1 MNVIEIKLQIYL
13 LKDIP
18 QNKIQSKITSLID
31 GALAKE
37 NNLLMLHNSNQYKNY
52 CFNQPYPIEKDKL
65 YKEGNIYTLTLRTID
80 KSLATFFN
88 NKLVNE
94 YNSELKALKAD
105 IKVIS
110 KKQIQKIYS
119 LTPIILKTDS
129 GYWKG
134 VLSIDEFERRLK
146 ENLIKKYKFIT
157 NEKIEAAF
165 DLYTDIEFKNKKPI
179 ATEYKGIK
187 LLGDKIN
194 LEVADNPI
202 AQELAYL
209 SLGVGICEMNA
220 RGFGFLNYQWI

>member
-80 KSLATFFN
+80 KDLATFFN

-105 IKVIS
+105 IKVIP
-110 KKQIQKIYS
+110 KRQIQKIYS

>member
-105 IKVIS
+105 IKVIP

-134 VLSIDEFERRLK
+134 VLSIDEFEKRLK

-157 NEKIEAAF
+157 NEKIEEAF

-187 LLGDKIN
+187 LLGDKVN

>member
-105 IKVIS
+105 IKVIP

>member
-105 IKVIS
+105 IKVIP
-110 KKQIQKIYS
+110 KRQIQKIYS

>member
-52 CFNQPYPIEKDKL
+52 CFNQPYPIEKNKI
-65 YKEGNIYTLTLRTID
+65 YKEGNIYILTIRTID
-80 KSLATFFN
+80 KDLATFFN

-105 IKVIS
+105 IKVIP
-110 KKQIQKIYS
+110 KRQIQKIYS

-134 VLSIDEFERRLK
+134 VLPIDEFERRLK